1 MSSGGSGVPRRTQAD
16 RRADTRSRLL
26 RAAAELFA
34 SQGYDA
40 VSVDEVAAAAD
51 RSSGALYSH
60 FGSKHGLLKA
70 LLESW
75 QETTAA
81 VVQAEFALAPDTA
94 ARMEALWRNV
104 ADPPD
109 DLGAE
114 WLLLEHELWLRAVRD
129 PEVGEGL
136 RRRYA
141 QVRTSMAT
149 GFSQLGMSEGT
160 GEDLASQIFAM
171 LIGLDMQRRI
181 DPSAVSDE
189 TAIAGLNAL
198 FDAAL
203 ADTQKQIHMDPHV
216 TVERNF

>member
-1 MSSGGSGVPRRTQAD
+1 VPRRTQAD

-51 RSSGALYSH
+51 RSSGAVYAH
-60 FGSKHGLLKA
+60 FASKQGLLRA

-81 VVQAEFALAPDTA
+81 VVQAEFAVSPDHA
-94 ARMEALWRNV
+94 ARMAALWRNV
-104 ADPPD
+104 SHPPD
-109 DLGAE
+109 ELGDK

-129 PEVGEGL
+129 PEVGVGL

-141 QVRTSMAT
+141 EVRASMAV
-149 GFSQLGMSEGT
+149 GF
-160 GEDLASQIFAM
+160 GERGVAAAVGADLASQIFAL
-171 LIGLDMQRRI
+171 LIGLDMQRRL
-181 DPSAVSDE
+181 DPDAVTDE
-189 TAIAGLNAL
+189 TALAGLNAL

-203 ADTQKQIHMDPHV
+203 ARRDRTAEQAAS
-216 TVERNF
+216 R

>member
-1 MSSGGSGVPRRTQAD
+1 MPRRTQAD

-51 RSSGALYSH
+51 RSSGAVYAH
-60 FGSKHGLLKA
+60 FGSKQGLLRA

-81 VVQAEFALAPDTA
+81 VVQAEFAVSPDRA
-94 ARMEALWRNV
+94 ARMAALWRNV
-104 ADPPD
+104 SHPPD
-109 DLGAE
+109 ELGE
-114 WLLLEHELWLRAVRD
+114 QWLLLEHELWLRAVRD

-136 RRRYA
+136 RNRYA
-141 QVRTSMAT
+141 EVRASMSR
-149 GFSQLGMSEGT
+149 GFRERGVSAGVGA
-160 GEDLASQIFAM
+160 DLASQIFAL
-171 LIGLDMQRRI
+171 LIGLDMQRRL
-181 DPSAVSDE
+181 DPEAVTDA
-189 TAIAGLNAL
+189 TALAGLNAL

-203 ADTQKQIHMDPHV
+203 ARADA
-216 TVERNF
+216 R